1 LRTVFL
7 FPLKAL
13 AQTLYHHGPYLSSSK
28 EKTMIPRYTRPEM
41 GRIWTDEN
49 KFEKWLHIEILACEA
64 LAEMGEIPSEALREI
79 KEKARFDVERI
90 TELEK
95 VTKHDVVAFLTAVG
109 ENVGEA
115 SRYIHFGLTSS
126 DILDTSLALLLRE
139 ASELII
145 EDIRKLLSVLRDK
158 AFKYK
163 DTIMIGRSHG
173 IHAEPITFGLKM
185 ALWYD
190 EMHRNLT
197 RMEGAKETISY
208 GKISGVVGTFTN
220 VPPFVEEYVCR
231 KCGLKPAPISTQI
244 IQRDHH
250 AEFFST
256 LAIIASS
263 IEKFAVEIR
272 HLQRTEVLEAEEF
285 FTKGQKG
292 SSAMPHKRNPILSEN
307 LCGLARMVR
316 ANSLAS
322 LENISLWHERDI
334 SHSSVER
341 VIAPD
346 STILVDYMLHR
357 LTTIIDNLL
366 VYPENMVRNLE
377 KTKGLIFSER
387 LMLELTKR
395 KISREDAYS
404 VVQRNAMRVWE
415 EGTDFKQEIL
425 KDAEITE
432 VLSRKEIE
440 DCFDLHG
447 HLGHVDEIFKRVF
460 EEDA

>member
-1 LRTVFL
+1 
-7 FPLKAL
+7 
-13 AQTLYHHGPYLSSSK
+13 
-28 EKTMIPRYTRPEM
+28 MIRRYTRPEM

-49 KFEKWLHIEILACEA
+49 KFKKWLDIEILACEA
-64 LAEMGEIPSEALREI
+64 FAEMGEIPPQALKEI
-79 KEKARFDVERI
+79 KEKARFDVQRVAEI
-90 TELEK
+90 EK
-95 VTKHDVVAFLTAVG
+95 VTKHDVVAFLTAVA

-126 DILDTSLALLLRE
+126 DILDTSLALLLKE

-145 EDIRKLLSVLRDK
+145 QDIRNLLLVLKDK
-158 AFKYK
+158 ASTYK
-163 DTIMIGRSHG
+163 DTVMIGRSHG

-190 EMHRNLT
+190 EMRRNLT
-197 RMEGAKETISY
+197 RMERAKKAISY
-208 GKISGVVGTFTN
+208 GKISGAVGTFSHI
-220 VPPFVEEYVCR
+220 PPFVEDYVCQ
-231 KCGLKPAPISTQI
+231 KCGLKPSPISTQI

-250 AEFFST
+250 AEFFTT

-272 HLQRTEVLEAEEF
+272 HLQRTEVLEVEEF

-307 LCGLARMVR
+307 LSGLARLVR
-316 ANSLAS
+316 AYSLTA
-322 LENISLWHERDI
+322 LENIPLWHERDI

-346 STILVDYMLHR
+346 STILLDYMLNR
-357 LTTIIDNLL
+357 AINIIDNLL
-366 VYPENMVRNLE
+366 VYPDNMMKNVE
-377 KTKGLIFSER
+377 KTKGLIFSEG

-395 KISREDAYS
+395 KISREEAYAM
-404 VVQRNAMRVWE
+404 VQRNAMRVWE
-415 EGTDFKQEIL
+415 EETEFKEEVL
-425 KDAEITE
+425 KDPDITK

-440 DCFDLHG
+440 ECFDLKSR
-447 HLGHVDEIFKRVF
+447 LRYVNEIFKRVF
-460 EEDA
+460 EDNTETENG